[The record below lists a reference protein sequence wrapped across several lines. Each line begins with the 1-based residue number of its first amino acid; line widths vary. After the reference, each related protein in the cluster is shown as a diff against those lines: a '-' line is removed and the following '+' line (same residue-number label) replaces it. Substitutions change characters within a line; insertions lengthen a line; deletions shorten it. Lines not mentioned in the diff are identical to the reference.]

1 MLVFLAEPMFLDKV
15 VEGVSLWVS
24 IPQLGS
30 SVVVPVWFAYLQ
42 MVPEFCCSLFVAL
55 FCMSRR
61 SGYLPTSALH
71 AMLGQLL
78 FTPSIFL
85 QNSKWNSSG
94 WLLSHVSN
102 LFLNLVPHTSLPYSN
117 IGFSIESKS
126 FSQSFMGG
134 LYFSSDF
141 LSM

>member
-1 MLVFLAEPMFLDKV
+1 K
-15 VEGVSLWVS
+15 GSLSGCPSLSWAA
-24 IPQLGS
+24 
-30 SVVVPVWFAYLQ
+30 VWWCLSGLLICRWFQNFA
-42 MVPEFCCSLFVAL
+42 AL

-61 SGYLPTSALH
+61 SGYLPNSALH
-71 AMLGQLL
+71 AMLVQLL
-78 FTPSIFL
+78 FTHSIFL

-102 LFLNLVPHTSLPYSN
+102 LFLNLVPQTSLPYSN